1 MKGGKEIKQWVLK
14 RTKSGKSTTSEQSGS
29 VDTSSSSG
37 GGGAPP
43 TPRMEYVA
51 DSSGR
56 NQPAPLQKVMFNI
69 EKTKTPFYIDKRYVF
84 DKALGGGAYGIVCSA
99 KDVKTGKRVAI
110 KKIAGLFDDLTDAK
124 RILREVRLL
133 RSMNHENVLRIVDID
148 QPEDYA
154 RFDDLYI
161 VLELMDTD
169 MAKLLRSNLR
179 LEESQ
184 RCYFTY
190 QILKAMKYIHSGSIL
205 HRDLKPANIIINENC
220 DLKVCD
226 FGLARYTDPN
236 IEDAKMTEYVVTR
249 WYRAPEL
256 LLSNGKYTAAIDMW
270 SVGCIVAELYTKH
283 AIFPGKDVRNQI
295 RKIVEVIGRP
305 KDADLDWVKN
315 KSANTWLKTLNVNP
329 IGLETILNRGGQ
341 KVGPE
346 ALDFISRLLRFDPKE
361 RMTAEQALAHPYVK
375 QFRQEATE
383 TVAQG
388 NISAFDLEPPSEV
401 ELGAA
406 GIRRLIWDEMLK
418 FRPEAR
424 AFEPAAA
431 QAALKHVE
439 SIQESKMK
447 D

>member
-14 RTKSGKSTTSEQSGS
+14 RTKSGKSNAGEKSNLADISI
-29 VDTSSSSG
+29 SSASS
-37 GGGAPP
+37 GAPP
-43 TPRMEYVA
+43 TPTMDYVA

-56 NQPAPLQKVMFNI
+56 NRAIPPRKVMFNV
-69 EKTKTPFYIDKRYVF
+69 EKTRTPFYIDKRYVF
-84 DKALGGGAYGIVCSA
+84 DKALGGGAYGVVCSA
-99 KDVKTGKRVAI
+99 KDTKTGKRVAI
-110 KKIAGLFDDLTDAK
+110 KKVGGLFDDLTDAK

-169 MAKLLRSNLR
+169 MAKLLRSNLK

-226 FGLARYTDPN
+226 FGLARYTDPS

-256 LLSNGKYTAAIDMW
+256 LLSNGKYTDAIDMW
-270 SVGCIVAELYTKH
+270 SVGCIVAELYTKQ

-305 KDADLDWVKN
+305 SDADLDWVKN
-315 KSANTWLKTLNVNP
+315 KSANTWLKTLDVTP
-329 IGLETILNRGGQ
+329 IGLEAFLNRGPS
-341 KVGPE
+341 KVSAV
-346 ALDFISRLLRFDPKE
+346 ALDFIDRLLKFDPKQ

-375 QFRQEATE
+375 QFRQESTE
-383 TVAQG
+383 TVAKG

-406 GIRRLIWDEMLK
+406 GIRRLIWDEMLR

-424 AFEPAAA
+424 VFEPASA